1 MTEKEIAMPTKAEQ
15 ARINGAKSKGPKTPE
30 GLDRCR
36 RASVKHGLW
45 IAHLS
50 TFSHEAQAE
59 YAAVLAAAT
68 DQFRPRNLVEISVVG
83 LLADALWRS
92 NRLGSLANLDI
103 DREMWITKQQSAVE
117 HEPEELHLLAEQNS
131 KTVARLEARA
141 RHYTREISRLMDIL
155 RKLQNWP
162 VSVEASQ
169 MSSEIMEMSVD
180 EVPAMEPEPA
190 AKPVPP
196 PSAVRK
202 PVQSAEITPQ
212 KGSVPLRK

>member
-1 MTEKEIAMPTKAEQ
+1 
-15 ARINGAKSKGPKTPE
+15 
-30 GLDRCR
+30 
-36 RASVKHGLW
+36 LW

-117 HEPEELHLLAEQNS
+117 HSPVELHLLAEQNS

-155 RKLQNWP
+155 RKLQDWP

-180 EVPAMEPEPA
+180 EVPSTEPEPA

-196 PSAVRK
+196 PPSVRK